1 MNVLVLTSNSYRH
14 NYFAYRICENFNVI
28 GVFCEEKAFNPNQNY
43 KNEKEKIL
51 LKKWV
56 DFREKEEKK
65 TFGKYKKLIKKYDDK
80 CFNLNKKEINSE
92 IVKDIAR
99 NSDIAVVFGTSI
111 IKDDLLN
118 IVPMINMHLGL
129 SPYYRGSG
137 TNFWPFYNNEPE
149 YCGVTIHKLSTIVD
163 GGEIIHQGIP
173 KIEENDNPHSIGNK
187 IIKIGTELM
196 IKTLKEFE
204 NRELK
209 SYVQTIEY
217 GKQYYR
223 KDFNAD
229 KAKYVMDNYKEIIKD
244 SIQRKKKINIIK

>member
-1 MNVLVLTSNSYRH
+1 MNVLVLTSNNYRH
-14 NYFAYRICENFNVI
+14 NYFTYRICESFNVI
-28 GVFCEEKAFNPNQNY
+28 GVFCEEKEFNPNQNY

-65 TFGKYKKLIKKYDDK
+65 TFGKYKELIKKYDDK

-92 IVKDIAR
+92 RVENVAR

-111 IKDDLLN
+111 INDDLLN

-187 IIKIGTELM
+187 VIKIGTELM